1 MAFPANLYG
10 YQEDGSQV
18 NILTALA
25 VTRKRQLWSENCYR
39 DSFSAA
45 FMGAAIPNP
54 AQTADSVSGAQ
65 LVNELQTSD
74 LYSTLVPA
82 TLTAI
87 AGEKSVSL
95 SDEISHAQWRVKQ
108 YVRWLRQWWD
118 AATVGHAMTISVT
131 TVSGSGIITVP
142 DASLLTPL
150 QGITGAGIPAGTIIL
165 DIMPISASSGLPQTT
180 SAVISQAATA
190 SATVAAVLTGSNLL
204 GEVWEDEFI
213 SWGAGISFPT

>member
-1 MAFPANLYG
+1 MSFPANLYG

-45 FMGAAIPNP
+45 FMGAAIPNGSS
-54 AQTADSVSGAQ
+54 TTSGAE
-65 LVNELQTSD
+65 LTDGVNPSNFYT
-74 LYSTLVPA
+74 TLVPA
-82 TLTAI
+82 TLP
-87 AGEKSVSL
+87 AGAGTQTHSL